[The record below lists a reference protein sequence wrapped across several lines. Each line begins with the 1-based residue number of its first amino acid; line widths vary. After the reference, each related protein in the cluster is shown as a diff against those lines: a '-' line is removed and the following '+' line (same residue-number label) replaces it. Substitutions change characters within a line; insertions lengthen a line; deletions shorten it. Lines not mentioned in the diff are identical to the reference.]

1 MVVESEQTGRRHV
14 QPPMSRGAMS
24 LFRKR
29 TNLVWLA
36 FVRLSEKR
44 KCIIWMNFKPAGY
57 WVSEE
62 IRILLRRPYEIEFR
76 FRFS

>member
-14 QPPMSRGAMS
+14 QPPMSRGA
-24 LFRKR
+24 
-29 TNLVWLA
+29 
-36 FVRLSEKR
+36 
-44 KCIIWMNFKPAGY
+44 KPAGY

>member
-29 TNLVWLA
+29 TNLV
-36 FVRLSEKR
+36 
-44 KCIIWMNFKPAGY
+44 
-57 WVSEE
+57 
-62 IRILLRRPYEIEFR
+62 
-76 FRFS
+76 